1 MLNST
6 AMRVRSFSFAAA
18 CLVVATAYVREARAQ
33 TVSQTAALYP
43 DRFVNGQ
50 DVGVSTRPQNL
61 NPLGISFADC
71 TADMGLRFS
80 VSLSGFNGS
89 QHVEVWASK
98 SSPCT
103 AQSDRGIGGV
113 PQCWQIDS
121 FIPPPNITQT
131 VLLGPYRVQNIVG
144 PQNGPPNP
152 AVLVKNE
159 NASACLQQ
167 PTYLAVQMFI
177 NFVPLDSGGN
187 VTGMP
192 YQYQLN
198 TDLVGPPAPSGVSEN
213 VGDTL
218 MNLTWTA
225 NSDSD
230 TTGYDIFIDPIP
242 GQEGAEASFALPE
255 PILVCPDTGAAAPI
269 ADAGDDAVPDGAT
282 STPTDAGC
290 FFLNVGGT
298 GESVDGATVCN
309 DSILASSIVQDGGT
323 GAITT
328 TTDDAGD
335 EAGTVESGNGGIS
348 TIPTQ
353 FQVNGGNGT
362 GVTVADKS
370 AGQFTI
376 SGLKNGV
383 QYTVVVAAV
392 DAYGNVGPSSSE
404 VCDFPAPT
412 QDFWKTYVADGGRA
426 GGGFCAL
433 ESAGAPV
440 QSLAGAAFLVSGVA
454 LVRRRKRR
462 TR

>member
-18 CLVVATAYVREARAQ
+18 CLVVATACAREARAQ
-33 TVSQTAALYP
+33 AVSQTAALYP

-71 TADMGLRFS
+71 AADMGLRFS

-98 SSPCT
+98 SSQCT
-103 AQSDRGIGGV
+103 NPTDRGIGAV
-113 PQCWQIDS
+113 PVCWQLDS
-121 FIPPPNITQT
+121 FIPPPNIAQT

-144 PQNGPPNP
+144 PQNSPPNP
-152 AVLVKNE
+152 VVLVKNE

-167 PTYLAVQMFI
+167 LTFLAVQMNI
-177 NFVPLDSGGN
+177 NFVPVDSSGN
-187 VTGMP
+187 LSGTQ
-192 YQYQLN
+192 YTYQLN

-218 MNLTWTA
+218 MNVTWTA

-242 GQEGAEASFALPE
+242 GQEGAEASVALPE
-255 PILVCPDTGAAAPI
+255 PILVCPDTGAAGIVDA
-269 ADAGDDAVPDGAT
+269 ADDSGLEAST

-290 FFLNVGGT
+290 FFVNVGGT

-323 GAITT
+323 GALTT
-328 TTDDAGD
+328 TTVDDAGD
-335 EAGTVESGNGGIS
+335 EAGTIESGNGGIS

-353 FQVNGGNGT
+353 FLVNGGNGT

-376 SGLKNGV
+376 SGLQNGTT
-383 QYTVVVAAV
+383 YTVVVAAV

-412 QDFWKTYVADGGRA
+412 QDFWRTYKADGGGA

-433 ESAGAPV
+433 EAAGAPV
-440 QSLAGAAFLVSGVA
+440 PSLAGAAFLVSGAA